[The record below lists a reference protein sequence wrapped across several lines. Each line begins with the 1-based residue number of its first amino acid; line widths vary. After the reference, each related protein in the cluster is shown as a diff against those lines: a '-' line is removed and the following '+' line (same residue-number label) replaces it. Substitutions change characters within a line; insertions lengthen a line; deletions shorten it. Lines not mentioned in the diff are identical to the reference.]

1 MLARIVVGAF
11 DVLVVGGGATGLGVA
26 VDSAQRGY
34 NTCLLEAF
42 DFAKGTSSRTTK
54 LVHGGVRYL
63 QQLDFQL
70 VVEALRERGLM
81 HENAPHL
88 VHPLRFVIP
97 RYGRRAGHTTLIQPR
112 KTDPATSRSAGSQ
125 SAMDA
130 RRGALPAAV
139 GFSAGGGGT
148 ARAWLDA

>member
-1 MLARIVVGAF
+1 MLKRIEGGAF

-81 HENAPHL
+81 H
-88 VHPLRFVIP
+88 
-97 RYGRRAGHTTLIQPR
+97 
-112 KTDPATSRSAGSQ
+112 
-125 SAMDA
+125 
-130 RRGALPAAV
+130 
-139 GFSAGGGGT
+139 
-148 ARAWLDA
+148 